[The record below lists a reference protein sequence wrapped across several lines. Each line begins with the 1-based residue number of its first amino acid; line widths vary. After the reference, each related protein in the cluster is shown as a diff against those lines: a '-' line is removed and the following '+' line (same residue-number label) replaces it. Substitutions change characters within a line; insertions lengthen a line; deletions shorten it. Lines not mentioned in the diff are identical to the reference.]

1 MEKSCIEH
9 EFAPADMCSGCRRV
23 QYTCDRQMTEEKK
36 EKICLKERSKKNAC
50 TQPWHAK
57 FKDKPRT
64 AEIRDVLLQKYFK
77 GGEGGECEGASVVRV
92 NKFNRINLKG
102 K

>member
-1 MEKSCIEH
+1 
-9 EFAPADMCSGCRRV
+9 
-23 QYTCDRQMTEEKK
+23 MTEEKK
-36 EKICLKERSKKNAC
+36 EKIRLKERSKKNAC
-50 TQPWHAK
+50 AQPWHAK

-64 AEIRDVLLQKYFK
+64 AKIREVLLQKYFK
-77 GGEGGECEGASVVRV
+77 GGEGGECEGASIVRV

>member
-1 MEKSCIEH
+1 MEKTCIEH
-9 EFAPADMCSGCRRV
+9 EFAPADMCMGCVRV
-23 QYTCDRQMTEEKK
+23 QYTSDRQMTEEKK
-36 EKICLKERSKKNAC
+36 EKIRLKGRSKKNAC
-50 TQPWHAK
+50 AQPWHAK
-57 FKDKPRT
+57 FKDKPKT
-64 AEIRDVLLQKYFK
+64 AQVREVLLQKYFK